1 METVLI
7 VAIGVAALIAVGYYL
22 LTDERELSGGVSGGG
37 SRSDSSS
44 DRNET
49 VE

>member
-1 METVLI
+1 METALI
-7 VAIGVAALIAVGYYL
+7 IAAGIAALIAGYYL
-22 LTDERELSGGVSGGG
+22 LTDERELSGGVSGGS